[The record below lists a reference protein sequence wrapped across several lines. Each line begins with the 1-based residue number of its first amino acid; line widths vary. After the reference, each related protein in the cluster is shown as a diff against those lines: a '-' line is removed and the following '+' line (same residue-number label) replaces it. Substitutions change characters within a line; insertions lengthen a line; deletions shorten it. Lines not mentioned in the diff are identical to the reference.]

1 MNIINPKM
9 LYYGF
14 PVILLTT
21 LNGDKT
27 TNITPISSSWVLGN
41 DVIIGISIESRAY
54 ENLIINKGLVLNIAD
69 SSLWSH
75 VETISRYTG
84 KEDMPIYKKNMGY
97 RYAADKFSIG
107 GLTPEKSMVVEPLR
121 IKECQLQIEC
131 IVEKINNRADYAIV
145 ELKVQTV
152 HAKEEIILEDE
163 YIDPKRWNPLIYNF
177 RSYHG
182 LSKQLG
188 INFKGNK

>member
-41 DVIIGISIESRAY
+41 DVIIGISIESKAY

-69 SSLWSH
+69 SSLWFH

-84 KEDMPIYKKNMGY
+84 KKDIPIYKKNMGY

-121 IKECQLQIEC
+121 IKECKLQIEC
-131 IVEKINNRADYAIV
+131 IVEKTNNRADYAIV

-163 YIDPKRWNPLIYNF
+163 YIDPKRWDPLIYNYILYIIQHF
-177 RSYHG
+177 W
-182 LSKQLG
+182 LQA
-188 INFKGNK
+188 